1 MNAELLKL
9 RLLPMPRW
17 ILALSLGAPL
27 LVGLIVFAVQPSSTD
42 AYRGGPTT
50 MATFAVMIGALV
62 FGAWMF
68 GVEFG
73 QATMRRTITA
83 EPRRGVVLTWKLL
96 TTALG
101 ATAFAAVAMG
111 FSTLVTI
118 AICAAHGIDAKTES
132 MLDLSLAISIQA
144 PLIALISA
152 AFTLVFRSFAG
163 GLVAT
168 FALIFVVDALMGLLL
183 GDYGEYTFG
192 NCLASIIANFDES
205 GDTGESARFGIAQ
218 AFAIALG
225 WIAAIASPGAYR
237 FIRGDFK

>member
-1 MNAELLKL
+1 MNPELLKL

-17 ILALSLGAPL
+17 ILGLSLVAPL
-27 LVGLIVFAVQPSSTD
+27 LVGLIVLAVQPSTDD

-73 QATMRRTITA
+73 QGTMRRTITA
-83 EPRRGVVLTWKLL
+83 EPRRGLVLTWKLL
-96 TTALG
+96 TTA
-101 ATAFAAVAMG
+101 AAAAVFAAVAMG
-111 FSTLVTI
+111 FSALVAIT
-118 AICAAHGIDAKTES
+118 ICAAHGVNANTES
-132 MLDLSLAISIQA
+132 ILDLSLAVTLQA
-144 PLIALISA
+144 PLIALIAA

-168 FALIFVVDALMGLLL
+168 FAMIFVVDGVLRLLL
-183 GDYGEYTFG
+183 GKYGDYTFG
-192 NCLASIIANFDES
+192 TSLVSIMTIFDET
-205 GDTGESARFGIAQ
+205 DQSAPFGLAQ
-218 AFAIALG
+218 TLLIALG